1 MTLWRH
7 FHIVSF
13 GVLCWRHYVLYC
25 LYILDIIKDWN
36 CIDVFCHLSHL
47 NLCHDQGGMGDDSK
61 HFVDAFNV
69 RLVTESD
76 IWSPEEIEAYTAAI
90 LKVDKDFFT
99 VAREVGAVSCS

>member
-1 MTLWRH
+1 
-7 FHIVSF
+7 
-13 GVLCWRHYVLYC
+13 
-25 LYILDIIKDWN
+25 
-36 CIDVFCHLSHL
+36 
-47 NLCHDQGGMGDDSK
+47 MGDDFK

-69 RLVTESD
+69 SPVTESD